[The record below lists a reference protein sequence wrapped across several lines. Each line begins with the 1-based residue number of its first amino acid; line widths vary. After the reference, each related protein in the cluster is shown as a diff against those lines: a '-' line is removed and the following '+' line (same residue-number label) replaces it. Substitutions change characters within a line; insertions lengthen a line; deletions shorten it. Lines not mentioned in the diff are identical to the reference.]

1 MLAVH
6 VRLLVGNLDN
16 VEDTGRFAENAVH
29 FLQGSTGRL
38 RVEEEHHWEDKGVT
52 VQRLEL
58 MMTAEGEL
66 TGIRRNL
73 HNRKDNVGLVTDVV
87 KSHRRDHD
95 HQEVEDPVR

>member
-38 RVEEEHHWEDKGVT
+38 RVEEEHHWEDKGVA
-52 VQRLEL
+52 VQRLEP
-58 MMTAEGEL
+58 MMTAKGE
-66 TGIRRNL
+66 
-73 HNRKDNVGLVTDVV
+73 
-87 KSHRRDHD
+87 
-95 HQEVEDPVR
+95 